1 MPTRFLAAIAV
12 AIGIGACA
20 TLDEMSV
27 GRTDRLERAPFYK
40 TYVKTGLPSD
50 NVIFVPASVD
60 PESLVNHL
68 AGGRDK
74 LLQPLLLAFDQF
86 VSEQACCRAATA
98 SLPGTGQ
105 PWIYV
110 GSSEGEYAPPEADD
124 QRMEY
129 EKYPPMVIHLDKPDA
144 AWRQQ
149 AAQLMANEYASGM
162 IVLQLSFAQFPK
174 ADQGFF
180 GKKVVLGTNNEQPIK
195 FLSAEPK
202 PVEVLEITGML
213 LDASGQVVRAGAE
226 GIIGRD
232 SPFWT
237 QVLEAG
243 RDIDNAA
250 IEGVLN
256 DERRTDLPGAPLS
269 WQVAI
274 DNLLWQLMHPGP

>member
-1 MPTRFLAAIAV
+1 MRMFPHAALLAMLAIP
-12 AIGIGACA
+12 GCA
-20 TLDEMSV
+20 ALDEMAV

-40 TYVKTGLPSD
+40 TYVKTGVPSGNVVFLP
-50 NVIFVPASVD
+50 VGVD
-60 PESLVNHL
+60 PVSLDNHL
-68 AGGRDK
+68 AGGREE
-74 LLQPLLLAFDQF
+74 LLQPLLQAFDKYIA
-86 VSEQACCRAATA
+86 EQACCRRSTA
-98 SLPGTGQ
+98 SLPDTGQ

-110 GSSEGEYAPPEADD
+110 GSSEGEYAPPQADD

-129 EKYPPMVIHLDKPDA
+129 EKYPPMVIHLDKPGA

-149 AAQLMANEYASGM
+149 AAQSIAEDNASGM

-180 GKKVVLGTNNEQPIK
+180 GKKVVLGTNYEQAIK

-232 SPFWT
+232 APFWA

-256 DERRTDLPGAPLS
+256 DERRSELPGAPLS

-274 DNLLWQLMHPGP
+274 DNLLWQLMHLGK